1 MRSSGEDKQLMQ
13 LKMTTDYALRAV
25 LYLASTQRV
34 TTAAEIAENM
44 NIPKNYLINLIS
56 ALRKAGIVGTH
67 VGLYGGYFLQCSPEQ
82 VTMYDV
88 ISVTEGTIK
97 LCRCLD
103 EESPCML
110 NGSGT
115 CPVHATYL
123 PIQNAIENVLRNTTI
138 KDLLDGN
145 AGDKVQEL
153 LHPQA

>member
-1 MRSSGEDKQLMQ
+1 MRQVAGEDKEFMQ

-25 LYLASTQRV
+25 LYLATTQRV
-34 TTAAEIAENM
+34 TTASEIAEKM

-67 VGLYGGYFLQCSPEQ
+67 VGLYGGYFLQCPPEE
-82 VTMYDV
+82 VSMYDV

-103 EESPCML
+103 EDSPCTL
-110 NGSGT
+110 NGSGA

-123 PIQNAIENVLRNTTI
+123 PIQNMIETVLRNTTI

-145 AGDKVQEL
+145 AGDRVREL
-153 LHPQA
+153 IQKA